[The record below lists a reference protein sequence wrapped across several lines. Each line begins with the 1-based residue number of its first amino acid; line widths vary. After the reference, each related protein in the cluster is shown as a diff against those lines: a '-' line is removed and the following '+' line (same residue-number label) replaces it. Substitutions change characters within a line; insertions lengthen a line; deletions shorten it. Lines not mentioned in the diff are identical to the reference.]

1 MRIMYALLAV
11 VLWAQFLSIGTDAGI
26 VVSDNM
32 QLITIC
38 MIATGALAG
47 GD

>member
-1 MRIMYALLAV
+1 MRIVYALLAV
-11 VLWAQFLSIGTDAGI
+11 VLWAKFLRICIDAGI